1 MASDAAE
8 SPDGTEPDVFVRFEA
23 ARDRTE
29 RAAASV
35 TRVCFGGRAGLTV
48 FVASLAFL
56 VLTWRVG
63 TFFNDIEVFPRVL
76 GRMAAGELSL
86 GTVYEVTDIE
96 PGMYQADGKVYGR
109 NYGQAALALPLLW
122 LLEAVDPVVDLRWL
136 VVVGWSG
143 LLAATGYLVGE
154 QTGFRRRGLAIGVVV
169 GLAALAA
176 NAQYYKPFVFDLE
189 VIALQFSTMLIA
201 ACTGVLVYRLLARMH
216 GERIGLL
223 AGAATVLAT
232 PVGFWAIAP
241 KRHALSAMLVVL
253 AVYAFA
259 RSRET
264 PQPWRRQTGFRALA
278 YASSGFLAWVHG
290 PEGFTLFLAVA
301 VVDLPTAPRNDPR
314 TLAVVAGVFAL
325 SLLPFFLT
333 NALISGNPFM
343 PPRFLDTFGSTVAP
357 PDPQPAPD
365 PAPGGGS
372 DGGATPAPGGGS
384 NGGGAGGAGGGGSGG
399 STGSGS
405 SGGGAGGWIPSIP
418 TEWFAVGAH
427 LAPVIPLLER
437 GISMYTDGVQVLVD
451 EPERVVDVFFR
462 WGEGDRNPR
471 NIFFDGETN
480 ISMLESAPIVA
491 GLAALPVAS
500 RVRGLRDEVDR
511 LRDGTGRLR
520 DLADPNPVDLLVVVF
535 SLLLVALFI
544 HRLPIH
550 AQATVRYLHPL
561 YPLLVYGVARQPRVR
576 RVLTGHTRPA
586 LLAYE
591 ATTLLGTPVALW
603 SLLHYDVSKGG
614 FVQTYGLVAL
624 GVAAVLAVA
633 LLVGSRDERADP
645 VAAVA
650 FGVAA
655 GLVTVYLLMVA
666 FAIMHFGPS
675 ALPFFEM
682 ASGEYRYLT
691 LTS

>member
-1 MASDAAE
+1 MASDTAE
-8 SPDGTEPDVFVRFEA
+8 SPDTAESGALPDPHSVR
-23 ARDRTE
+23 ARAE
-29 RAAASV
+29 RAGATL
-35 TRVCFGGRAGLTV
+35 TRVCFGDRAGLTV
-48 FVASLAFL
+48 FAASLAFL

-63 TFFNDIEVFPRVL
+63 TFFNDVEVFPRLL
-76 GRMAAGELSL
+76 GRLAEGTLSL

-96 PGMYQADGKVYGR
+96 PGMYRADGNVYGR
-109 NYGQAALALPLLW
+109 NYGQVALALPVLW
-122 LLEAVDPVVDLRWL
+122 LLEAIDPVVDLRWL

-143 LLAATGYLVGE
+143 LLVATGYLVGE
-154 QTGFRRRGLAIGVVV
+154 QVGLRRRGLAIGAAV
-169 GLAALAA
+169 GVAALTA
-176 NAQYYKPFVFDLE
+176 NAWTHKPFLFDLE
-189 VIALQFSTMLIA
+189 VIALQLSTMLIA
-201 ACTGVLVYRLLARMH
+201 AFTGVLVYRLLARMH

-232 PVGFWAIAP
+232 PVGFWGIVP

-264 PQPWRRQTGFRALA
+264 PQARRRQTGFRALA
-278 YASSGFLAWVHG
+278 YASAGFLAWVHG

-314 TLAVVAGVFAL
+314 TLAVVAGAFAL
-325 SLLPFFLT
+325 SLVPFFLT
-333 NALISGNPFM
+333 NALISGNPFL
-343 PPRFLDTFGSTVAP
+343 PPRFLDTFASTVAP

-372 DGGATPAPGGGS
+372 DGGAAPSPGGGS
-384 NGGGAGGAGGGGSGG
+384 NGSDTGGASGGGDS
-399 STGSGS
+399 SAGSGS
-405 SGGGAGGWIPSIP
+405 NGDGAGGWIPSIP
-418 TEWFAVGAH
+418 TGWLDVAAH

-437 GISMYTDGVQVLVD
+437 GIGMYTSGLQALVD
-451 EPERVVDVFFR
+451 EPGRVVNVFVR
-462 WGEGDRNPR
+462 WGERDYVPGNV
-471 NIFFDGETN
+471 FFDGATN
-480 ISMLESAPIVA
+480 LSVLESAPLVA

-500 RVRGLRDEVDR
+500 RVRGLRDRTGR
-511 LRDGTGRLR
+511 LRDGTARLR
-520 DLADPNPVDLLVVVF
+520 DVVDPNPVDLLVVVF

-550 AQATVRYLHPL
+550 VQATVRYLHPL

-591 ATTLLGTPVALW
+591 ATVLLGTPVALW
-603 SLLHYDVSKGG
+603 SLLRFDVSKGA

-655 GLVTVYLLMVA
+655 GLVTMYLLMVA

-675 ALPFFEM
+675 ALPFFET

>member
-8 SPDGTEPDVFVRFEA
+8 SSDAAEPDAFVPFES
-23 ARDRTE
+23 ARARTE
-29 RAAASV
+29 HAAATV

-56 VLTWRVG
+56 LLTWRVG
-63 TFFNDIEVFPRVL
+63 TFFNDVEVFPRVL
-76 GRMAAGELSL
+76 GRMAEGHLSL
-86 GTVYEVTDIE
+86 GTTSEVTE
-96 PGMYQADGKVYGR
+96 LKPGLYHADGQVYGR
-109 NYGQAALALPLLW
+109 NYGQVALALPVFW
-122 LLEAVDPVVDLRWL
+122 LLDALDPLVDLRWL

-154 QTGFRRRGLAIGVVV
+154 QTGFRRRGLAV
-169 GLAALAA
+169 GAVASVAALAA
-176 NAQYYKPFVFDLE
+176 NAEYYKPFLFDLE
-189 VIALQFSTMLIA
+189 VIALQLSTMLIA
-201 ACTGVLVYRLLARMH
+201 AFTGVFVYRLLARLH
-216 GERIGLL
+216 GDRIGLL

-232 PVGFWAIAP
+232 PVGFWGIVP

-278 YASSGFLAWVHG
+278 YASAGFLAWVHG
-290 PEGFTLFLAVA
+290 PEGFTLFFAVA

-325 SLLPFFLT
+325 SLVPFLIT
-333 NALISGNPFM
+333 NALVSGNPLM
-343 PPRFLDTFGSTVAP
+343 PLRFLDEFKTNDITAP
-357 PDPQPAPD
+357 PDPAPAPD
-365 PAPGGGS
+365 PAPGGGT
-372 DGGATPAPGGGS
+372 DGGATPAPD
-384 NGGGAGGAGGGGSGG
+384 GGGGSGG
-399 STGSGS
+399 DGSAGGSGS
-405 SGGGAGGWIPSIP
+405 GGSGGGGSSSSWIPSLP

-427 LAPVIPLLER
+427 VASVTPLLNR
-437 GISMYTDGVQVLVD
+437 GLEMYTDGLRALVNQPD
-451 EPERVVDVFFR
+451 RVVDVFFR
-462 WGEGDRNPR
+462 WGTKEYNPR
-471 NIFFDGETN
+471 NVFFDGATN
-480 ISMLESAPIVA
+480 LSMLESAPIVA

-500 RVRGLRDEVDR
+500 SVRGLRDRANR
-511 LRDGTGRLR
+511 LRDGTARLR
-520 DLADPNPVDLLVVVF
+520 GIVDPNPVDLLVIVF
-535 SLLLVALFI
+535 SLLLTALYI
-544 HRLPIH
+544 YRLPNRV
-550 AQATVRYLHPL
+550 QVTVRYLHPL

-591 ATTLLGTPVALW
+591 ATVLLGTPVALW
-603 SLLHYDVSKGG
+603 SLLRFDATKGA

-645 VAAVA
+645 LAAVA

-655 GLVTVYLLMVA
+655 GLVTMYLLMAA

-675 ALPFFEM
+675 ALPFFET